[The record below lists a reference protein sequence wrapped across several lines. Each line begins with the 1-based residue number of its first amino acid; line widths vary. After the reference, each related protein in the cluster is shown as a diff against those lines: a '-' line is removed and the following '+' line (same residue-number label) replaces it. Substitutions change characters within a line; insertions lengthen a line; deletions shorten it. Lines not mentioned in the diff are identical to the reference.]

1 VAIGRQADTSET
13 PRIAVQLALGGPNRR
28 VLALAA
34 ALALCLLIVLLSAPR
49 AEAVPTVTYKCT
61 PAPDDCSGWYRSN
74 VSIDWTVQPADATTV
89 GCEDKTYTADTAG
102 TDAFCSANDGEPSG
116 PVQVTIRIDKTAPET
131 TAGTP
136 SRGADAN
143 GWYNSPVQ
151 ISFRGTDDASG
162 IDTCT
167 APTYSGPDSGS
178 ASLSGTCR
186 DRAGNVSAP
195 FPYGLKYDATD
206 PTVTGATPARSPSSA
221 GWFNRPVLV
230 RFDGTDQTSGID
242 TCSSTTYG
250 GPETAGTSLTGTC
263 TDRAGNRS
271 AVGSFGLKYD
281 ETAPEVTDATPDR
294 PPNDAGWYNQEV
306 VVTYSGT
313 DALSGIEA
321 CSSPSYFGPDSAT
334 AKVTGTC
341 TDRAGNQ
348 SIPLALALK
357 YDETDPVVTGAQAER
372 PPDQADWY
380 LAPVRFDFT
389 GTDAKSGIAACPSVT
404 YSGPDGP
411 ASTVTGTCSDRAGNV
426 SQLSLALKFDGNPPA
441 VTDLKLTPGDRRL
454 DLSWNVTADVVSV
467 EVVRTPGVG
476 GQASTVVFGGPGTS
490 FTDERVDNGVHYQ
503 YVVTVRDSAGNSAS
517 GTVSGIPGH
526 VPGGTPGGTSGN
538 SPALSASGAPDPPV
552 KRLRR
557 PRLIAPLPGA
567 IVRMGDPPLLRWMRV
582 RRARYYNVQIFR
594 AGRKILTAWPV
605 RPRYQLAKRWMYA
618 GKSHP
623 LSPGRYRWIVWPG
636 FGPRSHA
643 EYGKPIGRSN
653 FVVRR

>member
-1 VAIGRQADTSET
+1 MAIGRQADTSET

-89 GCEDKTYTADTAG
+89 GCETKTFTNDTAG
-102 TDAFCSANDGEPSG
+102 TDVLCSADDGTPSG
-116 PVQVTIRIDKTAPET
+116 PVQVRVRIKIDKTAPET

-136 SRGADAN
+136 SRGANAN
-143 GWYNSPVQ
+143 GWYNSPVG
-151 ISFRGTDDASG
+151 INFSGVDETSG
-162 IDTCT
+162 IEACT
-167 APTYSGPDSGS
+167 ATTYSGPDNG
-178 ASLSGTCR
+178 AVSLSGTCR
-186 DRAGNVSAP
+186 DRAGNVSAS
-195 FPYGLKYDATD
+195 FP
-206 PTVTGATPARSPSSA
+206 
-221 GWFNRPVLV
+221 
-230 RFDGTDQTSGID
+230 
-242 TCSSTTYG
+242 
-250 GPETAGTSLTGTC
+250 
-263 TDRAGNRS
+263 
-271 AVGSFGLKYD
+271 FGLKYD

-306 VVTYSGT
+306 AVTFSGT
-313 DALSGIEA
+313 DEVSGIAA
-321 CSSPSYFGPDSAT
+321 CSSPRYFGPDSAQ

-341 TDRAGNQ
+341 TDMAGNKSSQ
-348 SIPLALALK
+348 LALALK
-357 YDETDPVVTGAQAER
+357 YDETDPVMTGAQAER

-476 GQASTVVFGGPGTS
+476 GQASTIVFGGPGTS
-490 FTDERVDNGVHYQ
+490 FTDEQVDNGVHYQ